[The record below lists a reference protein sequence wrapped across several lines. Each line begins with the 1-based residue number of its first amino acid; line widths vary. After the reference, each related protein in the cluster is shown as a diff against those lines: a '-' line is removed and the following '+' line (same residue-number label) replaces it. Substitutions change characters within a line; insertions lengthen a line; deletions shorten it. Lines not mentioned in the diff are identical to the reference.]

1 MKNFKRGTI
10 VETTQGKIGEVFDSE
25 GFVIKNTE
33 GVTVS
38 EVFED
43 YDVCDAYRME
53 VNPSFTTEKVPCLV
67 KLGKKFHPIFAK
79 NLKYIP
85 IIYFKFKD
93 FNGNIVLLKQNQTTG
108 FMLKRFLDKS
118 NIKYTMYSEIDSNIE
133 NVDEV
138 EYNKYNIKM
147 EELFPENE

>member
-1 MKNFKRGTI
+1 MKKFKRGTI

-53 VNPSFTTEKVPCLV
+53 VNPSFTIEKVPCLV
-67 KLGKKFHPIFAK
+67 KLGKNLHPIFAK

-93 FNGNIVLLKQNQTTG
+93 YDGNIVHLKQNQTTA
-108 FMLKRFLDKS
+108 FMLKKFLDKS
-118 NIKYTMYSEIDSNIE
+118 NIKYTMYSKDVNVRG
-133 NVDEV
+133 VDET
-138 EYNKYNIKM
+138 ENNNYNLKM
-147 EELFPENE
+147 EELFPEK

>member
-67 KLGKKFHPIFAK
+67 KLGKNFHPIYAK

-93 FNGNIVLLKQNQTTG
+93 YEGNIVHLKQNQTTA

-118 NIKYTMYSEIDSNIE
+118 NIKYTMYSKDVNVRD
-133 NVDEV
+133 VDES
-138 EYNKYNIKM
+138 EYNNYNLKM

>member
-53 VNPSFTTEKVPCLV
+53 INPLFTTEKVPCIV
-67 KLGKKFHPIFAK
+67 KLGKNLHPIFAK
-79 NLKYIP
+79 NLKHIP
-85 IIYFKFKD
+85 FIFFKFKD
-93 FNGNIVLLKQNQTTG
+93 FNGNIVQLKQNQTTG
-108 FMLKRFLDKS
+108 FLLKRFLDKS
-118 NIKYTMYSEIDSNIE
+118 NIKYTMFSKYQEDIDN
-133 NVDEV
+133 
-138 EYNKYNIKM
+138 EYNNYNLKM
-147 EELFPENE
+147 DEIFPKK